1 VSFQRGAV
9 IHQKRFTIET
19 FVLLLLAST
28 VLGAD
33 QQGVVR
39 IGEVPVPGAA
49 VQATQGT
56 KTLRTITDGDGHY
69 AIPEISEGTWAI
81 QVELLG
87 FETARRDVVVSKEPK
102 VEEWDLKMRPLAE
115 INGAPPAT
123 FPKTATRD
131 LPSLRLPGSEP
142 EAATRLLIN
151 GSVSNGATTNFALQR
166 AFGNV
171 RHPRFPFRFNIGI
184 NGNNALL
191 DARSFSLTGQDTPR
205 PNYSRLGTS
214 ISVNGPLII
223 PGVFRMGSFTAT
235 YNRTQ
240 NRNASVQTTRMPTAA
255 ERVGDFSSSGSV
267 PVDPM
272 NGMPFADG
280 VIPQNR
286 ISPQALALVNLYP
299 LPNFDGGARYNYQ
312 VPVVGVTHGDNV
324 SGNVAGIRLGR
335 KDQLSGNG
343 NFSTNRT
350 DSPDLFGF
358 TDATRTKNMN
368 VGVALVHRFTNRISG
383 NVRYQ
388 FTRSVTEALPY
399 FGNRVDV
406 SGNAGVTGADRDP
419 RNWGPPGLTFASGIA
434 RLATGSHAFDRNQSS
449 TVTYTSTWIKGRHSF
464 AYGIDYKWQQFNLL
478 SQREARGN
486 FTFTGAAT
494 GNDFA
499 DFLLGIPTAGSLAFG
514 NADKYFRQRVANAYV
529 TDDFRLFSKFTINA
543 GVRWEYES
551 PITELQGRLVNLAL
565 APDFS
570 TAAPI
575 VAGSSKNSLVQPD
588 KGGFEP
594 RLGLAFRPLAA
605 KSLVVRVGY
614 GIYRDTNVYR
624 SIADQMAQ
632 QAPLS
637 KSLSVQNTPSIPLT
651 LADGFRGSPS
661 VTATTFA
668 IDSKFKVGNAQNWS
682 LAIQQDLPLSMQ
694 VVVTYL
700 GIKGTHVPQRWLPN
714 TVPAGAVVAC
724 AGCPTGFT
732 YLTSNGNTNRHSGSV
747 EIRRRQRN
755 GFEASAMYTFAKAID
770 DAGLGGGNHIVQN
783 WQDGRAERG
792 LSNFDQRH
800 QVTAQ
805 GQYTTGMLSALGS
818 FWDSWRGA
826 LLKQWTVSGQLSI
839 GSGLPLTPVILAP
852 VNGTGVVGTLRPNR
866 TGAPLYLQ
874 SGGAFLNPAAF
885 AAPAFGEWGN
895 AARNSITGPGQFSL
909 NASLTRTFK
918 LTERVNMDLQV
929 NATNVLNHVTFPR
942 WNTTVNS
949 GQFGLPTSA
958 NGMRTL
964 QPSVRM
970 RF

>member
-1 VSFQRGAV
+1 LIYPKQ
-9 IHQKRFTIET
+9 FTIGSL
-19 FVLLLLAST
+19 VLTLLTSA

-33 QQGVVR
+33 HQGIVR
-39 IGEVPVPGAA
+39 IGEVPVPGAS

-56 KTLRTITDGDGHY
+56 KVLQTVTDVNGRY
-69 AIPEISEGTWAI
+69 VIPEISDGTWAI
-81 QVELLG
+81 QVEFLG
-87 FETARRDVVVSKEPK
+87 FETAKREVVVSKEAK
-102 VEEWDLKMRPLAE
+102 IEEWGLKMQPLAA
-115 INGAPPAT
+115 INGAPPST
-123 FPKTATRD
+123 FTKAPTLD
-131 LPSLRLPGSEP
+131 LPSLRLSNSEP
-142 EAATRLLIN
+142 EAASRLLIN

-171 RHPRFPFRFNIGI
+171 RRPRFPYRFNLGV
-184 NGNNALL
+184 NGNNSLL

-205 PNYSRLGTS
+205 PNYSRLATS
-214 ISVNGPLII
+214 ISVNGPFII
-223 PGVFRMGSFTAT
+223 PGVFRMGTFTAT

-255 ERVGDFSSSGSV
+255 ERAGDFSSSGGA
-267 PVDPM
+267 PIDPIT
-272 NGMPFADG
+272 GMPFASG

-286 ISPQALALVNLYP
+286 ISPQALALMNLYP
-299 LPNFDGGARYNYQ
+299 LPNFDGGTRYNYQ
-312 VPVVGVTHGDNV
+312 VPIVGVTHGDNL
-324 SGNVAGIRLGR
+324 SGNIGGIRLGR
-335 KDQLSGNG
+335 KDQLSGTG

-358 TDATRTKNMN
+358 TDAIRTKNVN
-368 VGVALVHRFTNRISG
+368 VGLALVHRFTNRVSG

-388 FTRSVTEALPY
+388 FTRSTTQTLPY

-449 TVTYTSTWIKGRHSF
+449 TVTYTSTWIKGRHSVG
-464 AYGIDYKWQQFNLL
+464 YGVDYKWQQFNLL

-499 DFLLGIPTAGSLAFG
+499 DFLLGIPTASSLAFG
-514 NADKYFRQRVANAYV
+514 NADKYFRQHFANAYV

-551 PITELQGRLVNLAL
+551 PINELQGRLVNLSVAS
-565 APDFS
+565 DFS
-570 TAAPI
+570 TATPI
-575 VAGSSKNSLVQPD
+575 IAGSARNSLVQPD
-588 KGGFEP
+588 KGGFGFEP
-594 RLGLAFRPLAA
+594 RIGLAFRPWAA
-605 KSLVVRVGY
+605 KSMVVRAGY
-614 GIYRDTNVYR
+614 GVYRDTNVYR
-624 SIADQMAQ
+624 TIADQMAQ
-632 QAPLS
+632 QSPLS
-637 KSLSVQNTPSIPLT
+637 KSLSVQNTPANPLT

-668 IDSKFKVGNAQNWS
+668 IDPRFKVGNAQNWN

-714 TVPAGAVVAC
+714 TIPAGAAVAC
-724 AGCPTGFT
+724 TSCPTGFT
-732 YLTSNGNTNRHSGSV
+732 YLTSNGNTNRHSGSI

-755 GFEASAMYTFAKAID
+755 GFEASAMYTFSKAID
-770 DAGLGGGNHIVQN
+770 DAGLGGGNAIVQN
-783 WQDGRAERG
+783 WQDRRAERG

-800 QVTAQ
+800 QLTAQ

-826 LLKQWTVSGQLSI
+826 LLRQWTISGQLSL

-852 VNGTGVVGTLRPNR
+852 VKGTGVTGTLRPNL
-866 TGAPLYLQ
+866 TGAPIYLQ

-885 AAPAFGEWGN
+885 TAPGPGEWGN
-895 AARNSITGPGQFSL
+895 AARNSITGPGQLSL
-909 NASLTRTFK
+909 NASLTRSFK
-918 LTERVNMDLQV
+918 LTERVSMDLQV
-929 NATNVLNHVTFPR
+929 NANNVLNHVTFPR
-942 WNTTVNS
+942 WNTIVNS
-949 GQFGLPTSA
+949 GQFGLPTTA